1 MTIKTRNKSP
11 FKAYDLD
18 MQKRSW
24 LNTNRVVKFGNDA
37 IKRPLMAKQNLEG
50 ALWVME
56 TSNNMRTFA
65 YSSSPHSDGKHDWS
79 AISWTNPDM
88 WDNLQYAPNGN
99 ISVLFVNTETGQRAF
114 IEVPNVVNR
123 TGAFKKVANPIQF
136 IDDNNDQWM
145 CNWSLQKWWKRGHK
159 EQCVFDAVYI
169 FWQAHSACVKT
180 YSPLI

>member
-24 LNTNRVVKFGNDA
+24 LNTNRVVKFGNDD

-65 YSSSPHSDGKHDWS
+65 CSQWQHQCTVCEYRD
-79 AISWTNPDM
+79 
-88 WDNLQYAPNGN
+88 
-99 ISVLFVNTETGQRAF
+99 RAKS
-114 IEVPNVVNR
+114 I
-123 TGAFKKVANPIQF
+123 
-136 IDDNNDQWM
+136 
-145 CNWSLQKWWKRGHK
+145 H
-159 EQCVFDAVYI
+159 
-169 FWQAHSACVKT
+169 
-180 YSPLI
+180 